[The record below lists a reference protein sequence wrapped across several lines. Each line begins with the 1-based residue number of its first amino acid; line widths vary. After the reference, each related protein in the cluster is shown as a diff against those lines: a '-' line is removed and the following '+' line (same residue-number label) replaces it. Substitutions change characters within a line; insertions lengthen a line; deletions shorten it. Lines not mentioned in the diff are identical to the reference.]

1 MALWGNNDNVDST
14 GTIVSVNYD
23 TGEVIGSGTTFG
35 DATVGS
41 AKTGDVIRFG
51 YRDADPASTAISK
64 AAQKSQYKRLVQESV
79 KIAAEKGKKK
89 VYFPTGE
96 TVSIIEGWS
105 GALLEETR
113 KNMMRPYD
121 NLNKEIKKGLG
132 VKANKVNISGSTW
145 WEVDIPES
153 YLSGTQEIIA
163 FGLGGKMRVKKR
175 QQ

>member
-1 MALWGNNDNVDST
+1 VNDILDDMDVVLSRFL
-14 GTIVSVNYD
+14 NY
-23 TGEVIGSGTTFG
+23 TEQELK
-35 DATVGS
+35 DAKARLYT
-41 AKTGDVIRFG
+41 
-51 YRDADPASTAISK
+51 DPASTAISK
-64 AAQKSQYKRLVQESV
+64 AAQKTQYKRLVQEST

-96 TVSIIEGWS
+96 TVYKVEGWQHLDQDKAK
-105 GALLEETR
+105 AL
-113 KNMMRPYD
+113 MRNYD
-121 NLNKEIKKGLG
+121 NLDKDIKKGLG
-132 VKANKVNISGSTW
+132 VKAKKVEVGGSTW